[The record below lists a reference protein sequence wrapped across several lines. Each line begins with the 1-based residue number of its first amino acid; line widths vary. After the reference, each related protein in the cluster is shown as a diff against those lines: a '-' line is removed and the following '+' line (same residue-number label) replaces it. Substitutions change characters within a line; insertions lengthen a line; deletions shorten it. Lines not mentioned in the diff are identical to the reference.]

1 MELDAGVEAM
11 LNRKLCKLS
20 YLKAATFTPCAETV
34 IAERSTLVMSLAA
47 FTPGVLMHR
56 FRRRRRKLAVA

>member
-1 MELDAGVEAM
+1 MEAM
-11 LNRKLCKLS
+11 LNRKLYNLF

-47 FTPGVLMHR
+47 FTPGVLMHGSLAVGAT
-56 FRRRRRKLAVA
+56 LAVA